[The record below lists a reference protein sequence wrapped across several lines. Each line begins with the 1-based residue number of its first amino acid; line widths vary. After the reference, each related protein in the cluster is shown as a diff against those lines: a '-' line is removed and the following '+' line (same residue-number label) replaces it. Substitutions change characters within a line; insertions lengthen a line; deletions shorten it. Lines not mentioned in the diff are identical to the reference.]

1 MPIFLLDN
9 EPGFPD
15 HELSTPDGLLA
26 VGGDLCAERLLEAYS
41 SGIFPWYS
49 DESPILWWS
58 PNPRMVL
65 FPDKFK
71 ISKSLKQII
80 NSDKFEVRFDTC
92 FEDVIRNCAD
102 VPRKEQDGTWITDEM
117 IEAYIEVH
125 KAGYA
130 HSVETFSNGKLV
142 GGLYG
147 ISIGKAFFGES
158 MYHSES
164 NASKIALAALVNKA
178 IDYGFIFIDAQQKTS
193 HMKNMGAE
201 LIPRKK
207 FLELLKK
214 AINFETLRG
223 KWD

>member
-15 HELSTPDGLLA
+15 PELSTPDGLLA